1 MENIETG
8 NRDVTVNDLLF
19 IDRRSDDNSE
29 WIVNVLSTSFKHIS
43 RETSLCSLF
52 HDDVLLDKRW

>member
-8 NRDVTVNDLLF
+8 NRDVTVNDLLV

-29 WIVNVLSTSFKHIS
+29 WIVNVLSISLKHIS